1 MPVRVETP
9 SAKAYESIKRGILR
23 LRYKPGE
30 KLSETR
36 LAQELDLGRSP
47 IRTALARLEG
57 EGWIDVQ
64 PQSGTFVRDPSPEE
78 VSDLTEL
85 RMLLEAHAAE
95 QAATRIRP
103 EQLRAL
109 REAFENLKSQGVD
122 GHFDAFLEVD
132 DLFHTTLHRVAGNA
146 RIEGILRNLRDQIHW
161 IRVANAI
168 LPGRVAGSLKEMDRV
183 LRALER
189 RDASAA
195 AAAMREHIGNIAKSF
210 AVLSKKKFSAD
221 D

>member
-1 MPVRVETP
+1 MPRLETA
-9 SAKAYESIKRGILR
+9 SAKAYESIKRSILG

-57 EGWIDVQ
+57 EGWIEVQ

-78 VSDLTEL
+78 VSDIAEL
-85 RMLLEAHAAE
+85 RMLLEAYAAE
-95 QAATRIRP
+95 RAAARIRP
-103 EQLRAL
+103 EQLGAL
-109 REAFENLKSQGVD
+109 RQAFDDLKARGVE

-132 DLFHTTLHRVAGNA
+132 DLFHRTLHRVAGNA

-189 RDASAA
+189 RDGSAA
-195 AAAMREHIGNIAKSF
+195 ASAMREHIGNVAKSF
-210 AVLSKKKFSAD
+210 ASLSKKKFGSD
-221 D
+221 E

>member
-1 MPVRVETP
+1 MSARIETS
-9 SAKAYESIKRGILR
+9 SAKAYESIKRGILG
-23 LRYKPGE
+23 LRYKPGQ

-57 EGWIDVQ
+57 EGWIEVQ

-78 VSDLTEL
+78 VSDLAEL

-95 QAATRIRP
+95 QATPRISA
-103 EQLRAL
+103 EQLRDL
-109 REAFENLKSQGVD
+109 RKGFENLKSQGVD
-122 GHFDAFLEVD
+122 GHFDAFLELD
-132 DLFHTTLHRVAGNA
+132 DRFHTTLHRVAGNA
-146 RIEGILRNLRDQIHW
+146 RIEEILRNLRDQIHW

-168 LPGRVAGSLKEMDRV
+168 LPGRVAGSLREMDRV

-189 RDASAA
+189 RDGAAA

-210 AVLSKKKFSAD
+210 AALSKKKFNTD